1 MTDKEQQP
9 LNANPD
15 RQAND
20 SLRGYRYQ
28 ILHSVNAWLDLAEDE
43 ILFLEGAEDFDT
55 VSDDVATAVQV
66 KSTEHNITLRSQEVT
81 DAIDHYWELQ
91 ANNPDSRV
99 KLRLLTRSRIGT
111 EQGNPFGSRQT
122 WPSSMEPMFR

>member
-28 ILHSVNAWLDLAEDE
+28 ILHSVNAWQDLAEDE
-43 ILFLEGAEDFDT
+43 ILYLDGAKDFDKVPNDT
-55 VSDDVATAVQV
+55 AVATQV
-66 KSTEHNITLRSQEVT
+66 KNAQRNITLS
-81 DAIDHYWELQ
+81 
-91 ANNPDSRV
+91 
-99 KLRLLTRSRIGT
+99 
-111 EQGNPFGSRQT
+111 F
-122 WPSSMEPMFR
+122 